1 MVLTPGLIDFGAAK
15 SYINWL
21 SAFWKTF
28 APTVTDTDTTDNFN
42 LVANDPNATQNVF
55 NLKASDIVT
64 TATTGPRFNF
74 MVAPGSVILINV
86 LGDTTLLNLR
96 NIGFTFNTLAAERDL
111 GFCPGQAYCHN
122 AGFPFSD
129 ILFNFPDEMHTI
141 SLDHIAFNGSL
152 IAPMADITF
161 TTDSHID
168 GNLIANS
175 LTGSGESHA
184 IPFKGTIAAVPEPAT
199 LLLFVG
205 GLLGMVA
212 RRRRT

>member
-1 MVLTPGLIDFGAAK
+1 
-15 SYINWL
+15 
-21 SAFWKTF
+21 
-28 APTVTDTDTTDNFN
+28 
-42 LVANDPNATQNVF
+42 
-55 NLKASDIVT
+55 
-64 TATTGPRFNF
+64 
-74 MVAPGSVILINV
+74 
-86 LGDTTLLNLR
+86 
-96 NIGFTFNTLAAERDL
+96 
-111 GFCPGQAYCHN
+111 
-122 AGFPFSD
+122 
-129 ILFNFPDEMHTI
+129 MHTI

-184 IPFKGTIAAVPEPAT
+184 IPFEGTIAAVPEPAT